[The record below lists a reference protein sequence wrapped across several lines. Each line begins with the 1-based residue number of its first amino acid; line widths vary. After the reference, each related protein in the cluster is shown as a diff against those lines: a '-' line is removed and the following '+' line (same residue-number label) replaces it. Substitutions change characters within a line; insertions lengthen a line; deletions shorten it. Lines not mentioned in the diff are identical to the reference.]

1 MKINK
6 VFFKHSKILPVDKF
20 LKNVLYDKK
29 YGYYT
34 SKIPFGEKGDF
45 ITSPKISDLFSEMIA
60 IWMVASWETFG
71 KPNNFNIIELG
82 PGDGSLTKILLRSFK
97 KFPKFNSI
105 KKLYLYEES
114 KYLKKIQKKKFKK
127 EVKWIN
133 NFNKIKKGPVIFF
146 GNEFFDAIPIK
157 QFIYKNKLLLEKYCY
172 LDRAKGFKE
181 VYQRAKIEDIKE
193 IKNFRVLKDL
203 KFIEF
208 PKLGILEM
216 SKIVKKIKKLSGG
229 VLLIDYGYTKPL
241 NKSTIQMVMQN
252 KKVRTDD
259 FFKNVGKADIT
270 SLVNFSLL
278 KEYFLKNEMNV
289 KKIVTQ
295 KFFLEKMGIVER
307 AKILEKKMDLK
318 QKNYMLSTLNR
329 LLNKKLMGDLF
340 KVIFAFKSKSDNF
353 LGFK

>member
-1 MKINK
+1 M
-6 VFFKHSKILPVDKF
+6 
-20 LKNVLYDKK
+20 
-29 YGYYT
+29 
-34 SKIPFGEKGDF
+34 
-45 ITSPKISDLFSEMIA
+45 
-60 IWMVASWETFG
+60 
-71 KPNNFNIIELG
+71 
-82 PGDGSLTKILLRSFK
+82 
-97 KFPKFNSI
+97 
-105 KKLYLYEES
+105 
-114 KYLKKIQKKKFKK
+114 
-127 EVKWIN
+127 
-133 NFNKIKKGPVIFF
+133 
-146 GNEFFDAIPIK
+146 
-157 QFIYKNKLLLEKYCY
+157 
-172 LDRAKGFKE
+172 DRDKGFKE

-229 VLLIDYGYTKPL
+229 VLLIDYGYTKLL

-252 KKVRTDD
+252 KKVRTGD

-307 AKILEKKMDLK
+307 AKILE
-318 QKNYMLSTLNR
+318 
-329 LLNKKLMGDLF
+329 
-340 KVIFAFKSKSDNF
+340 
-353 LGFK
+353 

>member
-1 MKINK
+1 M
-6 VFFKHSKILPVDKF
+6 
-20 LKNVLYDKK
+20 
-29 YGYYT
+29 
-34 SKIPFGEKGDF
+34 
-45 ITSPKISDLFSEMIA
+45 
-60 IWMVASWETFG
+60 
-71 KPNNFNIIELG
+71 
-82 PGDGSLTKILLRSFK
+82 
-97 KFPKFNSI
+97 
-105 KKLYLYEES
+105 
-114 KYLKKIQKKKFKK
+114 
-127 EVKWIN
+127 
-133 NFNKIKKGPVIFF
+133 
-146 GNEFFDAIPIK
+146 
-157 QFIYKNKLLLEKYCY
+157 LLEKYCY
-172 LDRAKGFKE
+172 LDRVKGFKE

-216 SKIVKKIKKLSGG
+216 NKIVKKIKKLSGG
-229 VLLIDYGYTKPL
+229 VLLIDYGYTKLL

-259 FFKNVGKADIT
+259 FYKKFGKADIT

-295 KFFLEKMGIVER
+295 KFFFRKKMGIVER

-340 KVIFAFKSKSDNF
+340 KVIFAFKSKKNNF

>member
-1 MKINK
+1 M
-6 VFFKHSKILPVDKF
+6 
-20 LKNVLYDKK
+20 
-29 YGYYT
+29 
-34 SKIPFGEKGDF
+34 
-45 ITSPKISDLFSEMIA
+45 
-60 IWMVASWETFG
+60 
-71 KPNNFNIIELG
+71 
-82 PGDGSLTKILLRSFK
+82 
-97 KFPKFNSI
+97 
-105 KKLYLYEES
+105 
-114 KYLKKIQKKKFKK
+114 
-127 EVKWIN
+127 
-133 NFNKIKKGPVIFF
+133 
-146 GNEFFDAIPIK
+146 
-157 QFIYKNKLLLEKYCY
+157 LLEKYCY
-172 LDRAKGFKE
+172 LDHVKGFKE

-229 VLLIDYGYTKPL
+229 VLLIDYGYTKLL

-259 FFKNVGKADIT
+259 FFKNLGKADIT

-307 AKILEKKMDLK
+307 AKILEKKMKLK

-340 KVIFAFKSKSDNF
+340 KVIFAFKSKSNNF